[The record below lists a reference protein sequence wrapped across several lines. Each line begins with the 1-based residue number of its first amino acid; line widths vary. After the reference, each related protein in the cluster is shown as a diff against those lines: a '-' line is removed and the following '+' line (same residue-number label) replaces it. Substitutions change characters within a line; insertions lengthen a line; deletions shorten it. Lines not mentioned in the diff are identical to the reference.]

1 MKKFVLFPM
10 VLVLLVSTACGLPA
24 SMTEITKPASNDND
38 SLLTTEI
45 PPNNNVNTSITD
57 QDGAF
62 KADVTSPISVLLSWD
77 GLSADTFLLE
87 GSVAGSE
94 FVTLAELPSDG
105 TSYELMPVISDRT
118 MQFRLTP
125 VNGSTNGQ
133 SLTVE
138 VTTTAQEAD
147 PLTVTLTTDKTTPDL
162 TSIDFSNMNPET
174 MDPDAIAELLL
185 PQETSASALIG
196 PEGGELSVTSTTG
209 VKYTYRIPPGAL
221 DDTIP
226 FTLIP
231 LSAVDGAPLTGSLLG
246 AVNILPEG
254 LELNEP
260 AVLTIEPAPDTKAGA
275 GDVVATFEF
284 REDGSEFY
292 FNGVFPKDA
301 VASSTNTY
309 KLAAPVAQDD
319 GWVMKPWDVPQTKT
333 SPAGSAVTTKKAV
346 RQHAVSHPPSDN
358 RSKNDQNNAAA
369 DDEITPLTPLKYQD
383 YADRGLSLSNWNDT
397 YQLIEDMESTYK
409 NAKDKASSLKSME
422 KALSNLVDAFEKH
435 FKRNLQNCVAKDDFS
450 AYHAAKG
457 LSNPRTAFGKIV
469 AAAYKK
475 KYGDATLKDVI
486 KKTERCNL
494 TLKMDSTVTFIGAD
508 TKFVMPVTVEVTLKT
523 NYDSA
528 TGSVYYT
535 GTGNITHQASGGK
548 GVECYAKMIEEGQG
562 KFIVKKMFPIFDGS
576 AVLYDFALAEF
587 DTPAVGSKTI
597 VTCPRVTQT
606 IPLKRGVDMWGS
618 FFMVARTPNLAV
630 SGWQVNPSASGGAL
644 ASNDTNATQVFPD
657 GTISEKTSYK
667 IQVSK

>member
-1 MKKFVLFPM
+1 MKKFVLFPI
-10 VLVLLVSTACGLPA
+10 VLVLLVSTACGLPT
-24 SMTEITKPASNDND
+24 SVPEITKPASTDNG
-38 SLLTTEI
+38 SQASTVI
-45 PPNNNVNTSITD
+45 PPNEKVNTAKTD

-62 KADVTSPISVLLSWD
+62 MAEVTSPISVLLSWD
-77 GLSADTFLLE
+77 GLSADAFLLE

-94 FVTLAELPSDG
+94 FVTLAELPSDS
-105 TSYELMPVISDRT
+105 TSYELIPVIPDRT
-118 MQFRLTP
+118 MQFRLIP
-125 VNGSTNGQ
+125 VNGSSNGK

-138 VTTTAQEAD
+138 VTTPAQQAD
-147 PLTVTLTTDKTTPDL
+147 PLTVTLTTDKTTPDP
-162 TSIDFSNMNPET
+162 TSIDFSKINPET
-174 MDPDAIAELLL
+174 MDPAAIAELLL

-221 DDTIP
+221 DDAIP

-231 LSAVDGAPLTGSLLG
+231 LSAVDDAPLTGSLLG

-260 AVLTIEPAPDTKAGA
+260 AILTIEPAPDAQAGT

-284 REDGSEFY
+284 KEDGSEFY

-319 GWVMKPWDVPQTKT
+319 GWVMQPWDVPQTKT

-346 RQHAVSHPPSDN
+346 RQQAVSHPPSDK
-358 RSKNDQNNAAA
+358 RSRNSQNSTAG
-369 DDEITPLTPLKYQD
+369 DDLAPLTPLIYFEFS
-383 YADRGLSLSNWNDT
+383 DRSLSLSNWKDT
-397 YQLIEDMESTYK
+397 FQLMDDMESTYQ
-409 NAKDKASSLKSME
+409 NAKDKAASLKFME
-422 KALSNLVDAFEKH
+422 KALERLADAFEKR
-435 FKRNLQNCVAKDDFS
+435 FKTNLQNCIAKDDFN
-450 AYHAAKG
+450 AFHAAKS
-457 LSNPRTAFGKIV
+457 LSSPRTSFGKIV

-508 TKFVMPVTVEVTLKT
+508 AKFIMPVTVEIILKT
-523 NYDSA
+523 NYDSTA
-528 TGSVYYT
+528 GSVYYT

-548 GVECYAKMIEEGQG
+548 GVCLLCPNVRTGSGQVHCE
-562 KFIVKKMFPIFDGS
+562 KDV
-576 AVLYDFALAEF
+576 
-587 DTPAVGSKTI
+587 
-597 VTCPRVTQT
+597 
-606 IPLKRGVDMWGS
+606 
-618 FFMVARTPNLAV
+618 
-630 SGWQVNPSASGGAL
+630 
-644 ASNDTNATQVFPD
+644 PD
-657 GTISEKTSYK
+657 L
-667 IQVSK
+667 